1 MTTQIEPVAIHSN
14 GGAGL
19 LLPEKTDEFSSGSQ
33 LSKIGKRFFE
43 PGTYA
48 RDGSFVFVRNPTDQE
63 LTDTHAMLE
72 RAVGSIAPLAV
83 AKSVYARNPLSWWVL
98 WRAEDRSRHA
108 TRIAGLAA
116 YVPLNAQGFAA
127 LRSGRFLGRDPDL
140 AFVAARDEEP
150 AALYLWGLVAHGLSD
165 LAGKLVGHVIGLDL
179 YETLP
184 MFGTIATEEGLAAL
198 RRSSKSALDAE
209 KLVIGSIFEI
219 KLPPKHVEHQR
230 AMPVWEGEKPTLPQR
245 K

>member
-1 MTTQIEPVAIHSN
+1 VTTQIEPVAIHSN
-14 GGAGL
+14 GGAGP

-48 RDGSFVFVRNPTDQE
+48 RDGSFVFVRNPTDAL
-63 LTDTHAMLE
+63 LTETYEMLKS
-72 RAVGSIAPLAV
+72 AIGWIAPLPV
-83 AKSVYARNPLSWWVL
+83 VKSVYAHNPLAWWIL
-98 WRAEDRSRHA
+98 WRAEDRSRA
-108 TRIAGLAA
+108 APRIAGVAA
-116 YVPLNAQGFAA
+116 YVPLNETGLAA
-127 LRSGRFLGRDPDL
+127 LRAGRFNGRDPDL
-140 AFVAARDEEP
+140 AFVAARNEEP

-184 MFGTIATEEGLAAL
+184 MIGTIATEEGLAAL

-209 KLVIGSIFEI
+209 KLMIGSTFEI
-219 KLPPKHVEHQR
+219 KLPPKHIEHQR
-230 AMPVWEGEKPTLPQR
+230 EMPVWEGAE
-245 K
+245 